1 MKRNSLLICL
11 FAVLF
16 LSSCGGRSKTASAL
30 ANGDTI
36 PLRYAENLT
45 LMSYPGYTLATL
57 RNPWDTLHTLHTYIL
72 VPKDRELPAHLP
84 AGTVVRTPLSKSVI
98 YSSVHCGLMD
108 NLGVFGS
115 IGGVCDLKYIKLPAV
130 QLKSG
135 DYTAAGLC
143 VALNF
148 AVCVCCILLGTA
160 LGRLLKR

>member
-115 IGGVCDLKYIKLPAV
+115 IGGVCDLSLIHISEP
-130 QLKSG
+130 
-135 DYTAAGLC
+135 T
-143 VALNF
+143 
-148 AVCVCCILLGTA
+148 
-160 LGRLLKR
+160 RH

>member
-84 AGTVVRTPLSKSVI
+84 GRYCGTYPTLQISHLLFRPLRTD
-98 YSSVHCGLMD
+98 G
-108 NLGVFGS
+108 
-115 IGGVCDLKYIKLPAV
+115 
-130 QLKSG
+130 
-135 DYTAAGLC
+135 
-143 VALNF
+143 
-148 AVCVCCILLGTA
+148 
-160 LGRLLKR
+160 

>member
-72 VPKDRELPAHLP
+72 VPKDRELPDIFRQVLWYVPHSPNQSSTLP
-84 AGTVVRTPLSKSVI
+84 S
-98 YSSVHCGLMD
+98 
-108 NLGVFGS
+108 
-115 IGGVCDLKYIKLPAV
+115 
-130 QLKSG
+130 
-135 DYTAAGLC
+135 TAD
-143 VALNF
+143 
-148 AVCVCCILLGTA
+148 
-160 LGRLLKR
+160 

>member
-84 AGTVVRTPLSKSVI
+84 AGTVVRTPLSNQSSTLPSTADWWIIWVCLVASAVSV
-98 YSSVHCGLMD
+98 
-108 NLGVFGS
+108 
-115 IGGVCDLKYIKLPAV
+115 
-130 QLKSG
+130 
-135 DYTAAGLC
+135 T
-143 VALNF
+143 
-148 AVCVCCILLGTA
+148 
-160 LGRLLKR
+160 